1 LRGVYTLIIRF
12 PHRCKATVGTGF
24 SLIIDP
30 GLYLY
35 TGSALGHGSTSLE
48 SRIGRHLRRDKHA
61 FWHIDR
67 LLACPSAEV
76 VSVVFAET
84 TRNAECRVNAAV
96 LRDSKVKVP
105 FRGIGSS
112 DCRCA
117 SHFLLAERSFRS
129 LLRRVGSCYSSL
141 RLSPHVLNRRSSRSG
156 SLVIPKHGL
165 RKEPNAK
172 PTRTRQPMPHQQRL
186 GRYVSMSFP
195 RIRVA

>member
-1 LRGVYTLIIRF
+1 MRGVYTLIIRF

-141 RLSPHVLNRRSSRSG
+141 RLSPHVLNRRCTRSG
-156 SLVIPKHGL
+156 SPVISKYEL
-165 RKEPNAK
+165 RKESNAK
-172 PTRTRQPMPHQQRL
+172 PTRTR
-186 GRYVSMSFP
+186 
-195 RIRVA
+195 